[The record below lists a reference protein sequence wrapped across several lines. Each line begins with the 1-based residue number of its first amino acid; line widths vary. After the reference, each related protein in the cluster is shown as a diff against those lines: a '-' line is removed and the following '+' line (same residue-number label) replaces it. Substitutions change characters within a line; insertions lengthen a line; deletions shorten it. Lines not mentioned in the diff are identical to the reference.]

1 MYQTIYH
8 IVISNYTLIPTK
20 ISWLTKQGYSSDYI
34 EEVIASDALNEQPK
48 DDEAKEVIDKDVKA
62 AQDAAKAGAQ
72 AAKNVMGGVF
82 GIGGKLVGNAAQK
95 AQKMTGQPAYKPG
108 VGPGAPGAVKSG
120 TMPPGQKPPEG
131 AKPPDQEDKHVKF
144 AEGIKQS
151 EHKPAF
157 VKHINKTR
165 TMSAK
170 QKWDWAFDK
179 ILQVGKKLP
188 AAFYNILHECTI
200 EFTFLTV
207 WKYLERSDALR
218 NFLKLFI

>member
-1 MYQTIYH
+1 MSLLFFVFLFSNPQTVRFKNELERNITIKLGYANAKIYKGER
-8 IVISNYTLIPTK
+8 VP
-20 ISWLTKQGYSSDYI
+20 Q
-34 EEVIASDALNEQPK
+34 K

-108 VGPGAPGAVKSG
+108 VGPGAPGAVKPG

-179 ILQVGKKLP
+179 ILQVGM
-188 AAFYNILHECTI
+188 
-200 EFTFLTV
+200 
-207 WKYLERSDALR
+207 
-218 NFLKLFI
+218 